1 MQAEV
6 GVLQA
11 DVMENGWNIW
21 TNNTRGMLISD
32 PRAAGNWHISQ
43 VYLIVL
49 LDPYSIQFSYR
60 IISTKGSHIISLLSI
75 YKFSRSE
82 QKYHRSCNDE
92 DWLDHRCLMPSAIGV
107 GDDLAFVQWVSGPY
121 AYTCIAIPTKPL
133 PFSLFSFFLYKISW
147 WSHATRHSDKVKKNC
162 YHSTVAVIGGG
173 SLRPRTVPPHG
184 METACYLFHGMG
196 VGGGHNFLR
205 KSRVLHQFCTECYC
219 QGKY

>member
-92 DWLDHRCLMPSAIGV
+92 D
-107 GDDLAFVQWVSGPY
+107 
-121 AYTCIAIPTKPL
+121 
-133 PFSLFSFFLYKISW
+133 
-147 WSHATRHSDKVKKNC
+147 
-162 YHSTVAVIGGG
+162 
-173 SLRPRTVPPHG
+173 
-184 METACYLFHGMG
+184 
-196 VGGGHNFLR
+196 
-205 KSRVLHQFCTECYC
+205 
-219 QGKY
+219 